1 MKNIRINRFG
11 QIVIPILVY
20 YLMYHCLHYLFFM
33 AFGEWLGTLGAL
45 ALSSAVTLV
54 FMTSVYRGLP
64 VVREKETFEKHL
76 LMQECFCIVLTILLG
91 IVLNVMISNTPLVEI
106 SRGYREANS
115 ALFSGPLAVRIL
127 ANAILVPML
136 EEVVY
141 RGIVCGQ
148 MQLWYGKKVS
158 VVVSALLFGM
168 MHFNVVQFLYA
179 FLMGLALGYAYIRY
193 QKLWVP
199 AAAHGLTNL
208 VVVLFTAFS

>member
-1 MKNIRINRFG
+1 MRNLRMNRFG
-11 QIVIPILVY
+11 QIALPILVY

-33 AFGEWLGTLGAL
+33 TFGTWLGTLGAL
-45 ALSSAVTLV
+45 ALSSAVTLA
-54 FMTSVYRGLP
+54 FMASVYRGLAIL
-64 VVREKETFEKHL
+64 REKETFEKRLFAQECLCIL
-76 LMQECFCIVLTILLG
+76 LMILLG
-91 IVLNVMISNTPLVEI
+91 IVLNVVISNTPLVEI
-106 SRGYREANS
+106 SKGYSEANS
-115 ALFSGPLAVRIL
+115 ALFSGTLAVRIL
-127 ANAILVPML
+127 ANGILIPML

-148 MQLWYGKKVS
+148 MYLWYGEKVS
-158 VVVSALLFGM
+158 VLVSALLFGM

-193 QKLWVP
+193 KKLWVP